1 MTDAPKRVRRTKYQI
16 AAARKL
22 KYSIF
27 VGGGDGEWIVL
38 TRCTKPWRYR
48 LFHDQASA
56 EARLSELNRDKC
68 CDHPPCQGA
77 AGHSVFKLR
86 RQTA

>member
-1 MTDAPKRVRRTKYQI
+1 VTDAPKRVRRTKYQI
-16 AAARKL
+16 AAARGL

-48 LFHDQASA
+48 QFLDQASA

-68 CDHPPCQGA
+68 SDDPPCQGA
-77 AGHSVFKLR
+77 AGHNVFKLK